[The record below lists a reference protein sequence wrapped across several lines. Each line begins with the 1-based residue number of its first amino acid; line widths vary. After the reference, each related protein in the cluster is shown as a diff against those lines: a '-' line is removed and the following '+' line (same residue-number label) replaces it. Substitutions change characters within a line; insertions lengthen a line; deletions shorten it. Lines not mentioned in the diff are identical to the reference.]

1 MEERLHQTGVQRDF
15 TNLFLH
21 YYFNSISDN
30 AAEGLISSLVAKISS
45 LDSDQR
51 YVCGSHCIWFIAFIT
66 VFDQSTKKGSEK
78 YAKMARINL
87 MGIDIIEQLLPI
99 R

>member
-1 MEERLHQTGVQRDF
+1 MEDRLDNTGVQRDF
-15 TNLFLH
+15 SNIFLH

-45 LDSDQR
+45 VDPGAR
-51 YVCGSHCIWFIAFIT
+51 YVYGSLCLWFIAFIT
-66 VFDQSTKKGSEK
+66 VFDQSTKMGSEK

>member
-1 MEERLHQTGVQRDF
+1 MEERLRQTELQSDI
-15 TNLFLH
+15 TNIFLH

-30 AAEGLISSLVAKISS
+30 AAEGLISSLVSKISS
-45 LDSDQR
+45 VDPGPR
-51 YVCGSHCIWFIAFIT
+51 YVCGSLCLWFIKFIT

-78 YAKMARINL
+78 YAKMARINM
-87 MGIDIIEQLLPI
+87 MGIDLIEQLLPI